1 MIERLIQDLTVN
13 SSEVRK
19 VILLSWYMGAYKQIR
34 KPYYSD
40 TLLELVKK
48 DDYSMLTK
56 LYIASDDTIR
66 KEIKKTCTHWKW
78 ENNVNQVECYKD
90 LVLNDIIKANSKVE
104 KDLLEQLKV
113 TRKSTPPDI
122 LSPYDII
129 VQALSVL
136 YVNEKVELTEQIEKT
151 IKDSGNE
158 MSKWLIDIKNYDY
171 NNFDVSWLEMSTKQL
186 LKAIANCEIANKEIC
201 KKIRDKYMR
210 GDVDKKILS
219 IYFKYFVDSGK
230 ADH

>member
-1 MIERLIQDLTVN
+1 
-13 SSEVRK
+13 
-19 VILLSWYMGAYKQIR
+19 MGAYKQIR

-78 ENNVNQVECYKD
+78 ENKVNQVECYKD

-104 KDLLEQLKV
+104 EDLLEQLKV
-113 TRKSTPPDI
+113 IRKSTPPDI

-136 YVNEKVELTEQIEKT
+136 YVN
-151 IKDSGNE
+151 
-158 MSKWLIDIKNYDY
+158 
-171 NNFDVSWLEMSTKQL
+171 
-186 LKAIANCEIANKEIC
+186 
-201 KKIRDKYMR
+201 KK
-210 GDVDKKILS
+210 LN
-219 IYFKYFVDSGK
+219 
-230 ADH
+230 